1 MNGPHLAFF
10 GNLTR
15 DPDKR
20 FSQNDGNEYVRVTV
34 AVNTAMGED
43 RRETE
48 YVAVNLYGNHMRSA
62 MARAT
67 KGTPVYIS
75 GRMSHREYQRQDGGR
90 GCELHVHAR
99 DFRILHRAPDGYQ
112 PATQTGEEVPQDQ
125 EQPGSHP
132 THQGVKDAAEQ
143 AVDQDL
149 QQAMNEALEDALDD
163 AMEQDLDFNDP
174 LPIGPEPAAE
184 SPQDEAATPP
194 PAEEGTTPQEKF
206 ESAVETAAFPD

>member
-1 MNGPHLAFF
+1 MAPGE
-10 GNLTR
+10 
-15 DPDKR
+15 PDERSSK
-20 FSQNDGNEYVRVTV
+20 NDGNEYVRVTV
-34 AVNTAMGED
+34 AVNTAMGEE
-43 RRETE
+43 RRETGFI
-48 YVAVNLYGNHMRSA
+48 AVNLYENHMRSA

-75 GRMSHREYQRQDGGR
+75 GRMSHREHQRPDGGR

-112 PATQTGEEVPQDQ
+112 PATQTGEELPQDQ
-125 EQPGSHP
+125 EQPASHP
-132 THQGVKDAAEQ
+132 THEAVKEATDE

-174 LPIGPEPAAE
+174 LPIGPESAAE
-184 SPQDEAATPP
+184 PQEEAATPP
-194 PAEEGTTPQEKF
+194 PDEQGPTPQEKF

>member
-1 MNGPHLAFF
+1 MAPGE
-10 GNLTR
+10 
-15 DPDKR
+15 PDERSSK
-20 FSQNDGNEYVRVTV
+20 NDGNEYVRVTV
-34 AVNTAMGED
+34 AVNTAMGEE

-48 YVAVNLYGNHMRSA
+48 FIAVNLYGNHMRSA

-75 GRMSHREYQRQDGGR
+75 GRMSHREHQRPDGGR

-112 PATQTGEEVPQDQ
+112 PATQTGEELPQDQ
-125 EQPGSHP
+125 EQPASHP
-132 THQGVKDAAEQ
+132 THEAVKEATDE

-149 QQAMNEALEDALDD
+149 QQAMNEALEDALDDALDD

-174 LPIGPEPAAE
+174 LPIGPETATE
-184 SPQDEAATPP
+184 SQEEPAATPP
-194 PAEEGTTPQEKF
+194 TADQAQTAQETF

>member
-20 FSQNDGNEYVRVTV
+20 FSQNDGNEYVRISV
-34 AVNTAMGED
+34 AVNTVMGEE

-48 YVAVNLYGNHMRSA
+48 YIAVNLYENHMRSA

-75 GRMSHREYQRQDGGR
+75 GRMSHREYQRQDGSR

-99 DFRILHRAPDGYQ
+99 DFRILHRAPEGYQ
-112 PATQTGEEVPQDQ
+112 PAVQTQNELPQGQDQ
-125 EQPGSHP
+125 PM
-132 THQGVKDAAEQ
+132 EQ
-143 AVDQDL
+143 AMDQAVNDH
-149 QQAMNEALEDALDD
+149 
-163 AMEQDLDFNDP
+163 MEQEEDLDFNDP
-174 LPIGPEPAAE
+174 LPMGPDTGTDPRLDQPAQDPTAE
-184 SPQDEAATPP
+184 QTF
-194 PAEEGTTPQEKF
+194 EG
-206 ESAVETAAFPD
+206 AVETAAFPD

>member
-1 MNGPHLAFF
+1 MAPGE
-10 GNLTR
+10 
-15 DPDKR
+15 PDERSSK
-20 FSQNDGNEYVRVTV
+20 NDGNEYVRVTV
-34 AVNTAMGED
+34 AVNTAMGGE
-43 RRETE
+43 RRETGFI
-48 YVAVNLYGNHMRSA
+48 AVNLYGNHMRSA

-75 GRMSHREYQRQDGGR
+75 GRMSHREHQRPDGGR

-112 PATQTGEEVPQDQ
+112 PATQTGEELPQDQ

-132 THQGVKDAAEQ
+132 THEAVKEATDE

-184 SPQDEAATPP
+184 PQEEAATPP
-194 PAEEGTTPQEKF
+194 PAEEAPTPQEKF